1 MTKTNQ
7 KDKRYSICPILTI
20 FISILQ
26 PDQDDSSTA
35 PPAAKRRTIIS
46 FTEAE
51 LQAAMAFTKLV
62 SIQTRV
68 IFILMVIF
76 VEDPLMI
83 VSCLVV
89 LFTDLSLSRNYTLI
103 VDCGSQSV
111 FPIVCLI
118 AAFVVGRSKTD

>member
-1 MTKTNQ
+1 MAKTNQ
-7 KDKRYSICPILTI
+7 KDKRYSIRPILTI

-26 PDQDDSSTA
+26 PDQDDSTA

-68 IFILMVIF
+68 IFILMVVF
-76 VEDPLMI
+76 AEDPLMI